1 MKRLAILIA
10 VACALLMVGCAA
22 GGEPVTEVKAAP
34 IETVAAYFAP
44 EDGAALTD
52 SDLEAHPEVAVVRS
66 MRELKAAEVPQVWID
81 AAYLDEADKD
91 WLLSLNGVPIV
102 VAGHGDGL
110 YAFAERLDFSI
121 EMPAGTKTD
130 AYKRG
135 FCVWLQVLNER
146 GFGSQSIRSG
156 DELTV
161 QAILDTCE
169 KLLAE

>member
-1 MKRLAILIA
+1 MKRLALFTAIA
-10 VACALLMVGCAA
+10 CSLLLAACTAGNTLAA
-22 GGEPVTEVKAAP
+22 QSPTAPVE
-34 IETVAAYFAP
+34 IIAAYFAP
-44 EDGAALTD
+44 EDGAALAD
-52 SDLEAHPEVAVVRS
+52 GDLSAHPEVSVVRS
-66 MRELKAAEVPQVWID
+66 MSELKVAKAPQLWID
-81 AAYLDEADKD
+81 AAYLDDADRD

-110 YAFAERLDFSI
+110 YAFAERLDFPI

-130 AYKRG
+130 PYKRG
-135 FCVWLQVLNER
+135 FCVWLQMMDER

-169 KLLAE
+169 KLVAK